1 MGQSSGVLGFRGL
14 AVLAF
19 FPVTGLVA
27 EIETN
32 DAEDRPEG
40 YKNSQEDQD
49 KDEMGFGSHAALS
62 GFFLGNARK
71 DTV

>member
-1 MGQSSGVLGFRGL
+1 L
-14 AVLAF
+14 
-19 FPVTGLVA
+19 P

-32 DAEDRPEG
+32 DPEYRPER

-49 KDEMGFGSHAALS
+49 VDEMGFGSHAALS
-62 GFFLGNARK
+62 ELFLGNARK